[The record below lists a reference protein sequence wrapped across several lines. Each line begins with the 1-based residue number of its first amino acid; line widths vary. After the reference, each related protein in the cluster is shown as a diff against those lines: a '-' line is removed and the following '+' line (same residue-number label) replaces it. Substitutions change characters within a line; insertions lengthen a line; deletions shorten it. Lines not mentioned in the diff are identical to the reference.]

1 MSPANKSARE
11 QAVEKFFNDLQGE
24 LLGFLLNMGLDLVD
38 AEDVL
43 NECFLVIWRYW
54 HKICDSN
61 PRAYL
66 YAVARNQVTGLRRT
80 RSNKPE
86 RPTGDPP
93 AAITADPTVISV
105 DFTQQVV
112 DWETMRWALQQ
123 LLERQREA
131 VLLRYYVGCN
141 LAETAMIMEIK
152 TGTVKRYAADG
163 LRKLRA
169 LTSINPAIG
178 KEGTR

>member
-1 MSPANKSARE
+1 MSPADKPARKQE
-11 QAVEKFFNDLQGE
+11 VDKFFNDFQGE
-24 LLGFLLNMGLDLVD
+24 LLGFLLNMGLNLVD

-54 HKICDSN
+54 HKIGDSN

-66 YAVARNQVTGLRRT
+66 YAVARNRVAELRRT
-80 RSNKPE
+80 RGNRPEKPLSD
-86 RPTGDPP
+86 PT
-93 AAITADPTVISV
+93 AAITVDPAVISV

-123 LLERQREA
+123 LLERHREA
-131 VLLRYYVGCN
+131 VLLRYYIGCN
-141 LAETAMIMEIK
+141 LAETAMIMGVE
-152 TGTVKRYAADG
+152 TGTVKRYASDG
-163 LRKLRA
+163 LKKLRV
-169 LTSINPAIG
+169 LTSTNPPSR